1 MTPRSR
7 VNENPELIRSTIR
20 TAERIANHTASDTD
34 NALGDLRAQ
43 LRALQARAS
52 GLEQPPEWERA
63 VREADSRLS
72 TAADPGAAEDVGRR
86 LAQDLRT
93 FL

>member
-1 MTPRSR
+1 MTPRSN

-20 TAERIANHTASDTD
+20 TAERIANHSADDAD

-43 LRALQARAS
+43 LRALRARAS
-52 GLEQPPEWERA
+52 GLEQPPEWER
-63 VREADSRLS
+63 VVDEADTRLTS
-72 TAADPGAAEDVGRR
+72 ADDPSAARDVGRR
-86 LAQDLRT
+86 LAQELRT

>member
-1 MTPRSR
+1 MTPRSN

-20 TAERIANHTASDTD
+20 TAERIANHSADDAD

-43 LRALQARAS
+43 LRALRARAS
-52 GLEQPPEWERA
+52 GLEQPPEWER
-63 VREADSRLS
+63 VVHEADTRLTS
-72 TAADPGAAEDVGRR
+72 AADPGAARDVGRR
-86 LAQDLRT
+86 LAQELRT